1 MMSPDNERIE
11 GVRQIVLRHGWNATA
26 YQLINPGMRHRFST
40 QEDAVVGYV
49 DSGSVRVV
57 AGAPVCSE
65 ASLERVVDE
74 FETAAAEEGKQVC
87 YFGAEA
93 RLAII
98 CQRRATHS
106 SVLLGAQP
114 AWRPS
119 AWRQMLAG
127 HSSLRMQVNRA
138 RNKGVHVE
146 EWREP
151 SPEQKA
157 SLHRCLE
164 EWLATRGL
172 PPMHFLV
179 EPGTLEYIFDRRLYV
194 ALLHDEV
201 IAFLVASP
209 VPMRSGWL
217 VEQIVRKP
225 CAPNGTAELLVDAL
239 QQILGAGSEY
249 ITLGLSPL
257 SSRAAIGMRQNPLW
271 LRLVLSWARAHG
283 GRFYNFDGL
292 DAFKAKFR
300 PEIWEPVYAIG
311 NEPRFPPAM
320 LYAIA
325 SAFTN
330 GEPAR
335 TILEGLS
342 RAAAREG
349 KWLLDRGRRLLPD
362 VSTVGGR

>member
-1 MMSPDNERIE
+1 MNADPERIAQ
-11 GVRQIVLRHGWNATA
+11 VRQIVLRHGWNATA
-26 YQLINPGMRHRFST
+26 YQIINPGMCHRFSAR
-40 QEDAVVGYV
+40 EDAVVGYV

-57 AGAPVCSE
+57 AGAPVCAE
-65 ASLERVVDE
+65 ASLESVVDE
-74 FETAAAEEGKQVC
+74 FEAAAGEEAKQVC

-93 RLAII
+93 RLAAL
-98 CQRRATHS
+98 CQRRPTHS

-114 AWRPS
+114 AWRPA
-119 AWRQMLAG
+119 AWPEMLG
-127 HSSLRMQVNRA
+127 THSSLRMQVNRA

-146 EWREP
+146 EWGEP
-151 SPEQKA
+151 NPEQKEA
-157 SLHRCLE
+157 LHLCLR

-179 EPGTLEYIFDRRLYV
+179 EPETLECIFDRRLYV
-194 ALLHDEV
+194 ALLGREV
-201 IAFLVASP
+201 IAFLIASP
-209 VPMRSGWL
+209 VPMRRGWL
-217 VEQIVRKP
+217 VEQIVRRP

-257 SSRAAIGMRQNPLW
+257 STRAAIGMRRNPLW

-300 PEIWEPVYAIG
+300 PEFWEPVYAIG
-311 NEPRFPPAM
+311 NERRFPPAM

-349 KWLLDRGRRLLPD
+349 KWLMERGKRLLPD
-362 VSTVGGR
+362 VSSTAGT